1 MNPLYLEMAAI
12 LFLILLNGFFSM
24 AEMALV
30 SSRAV
35 RLRNMAGGGDRRA
48 RLALDMRLRPERFL
62 STVQIGITVVGVL
75 TGVYGGATL
84 VTAATRLLVEA
95 DMPVQAAEALA
106 VALVVASITFLTLVL
121 GELAPKRLALR
132 RPERLAA
139 AAAPLMRLLM
149 TLCLPLVQLLS
160 LSTNAVLRVL
170 GVSGKGE
177 AAVTEEDI
185 RGLIAEGAKSG
196 VLEDSERDMIERIFR
211 LGDRRVEAI
220 MTHRSRVAWIDLDAP
235 AEENLR
241 TILEQP
247 YGRFP
252 AARGE
257 LEDVLGVVRARD
269 VLTAGLAGGPAD
281 IAAHVRPA
289 LFAPTTMH
297 ATRLLEIFRQRP
309 GMHFAVVVDEYG
321 VIQGIVTLYDIL
333 EAIVGD
339 IPTPGAPPEP
349 SALRREDGS
358 LLMDALLPM
367 DEALDVLETRLSEED
382 GGPFRTLAGF
392 VLHHLGRPPA
402 LGDRFR
408 WKGFEFEIVD
418 LDGARIDKLLV
429 TPPPDQDG
437 DF

>member
-1 MNPLYLEMAAI
+1 MNA
-12 LFLILLNGFFSM
+12 LFLELSVILLLVLLNGFFSM
-24 AEMALV
+24 TEMALV

-35 RLRNMAGGGDRRA
+35 RLRNMAGNGNRGA

-84 VTAATRLLVEA
+84 VAAATRLLVEA
-95 DMPVQAAEALA
+95 GAPLQAAEALA
-106 VALVVASITFLTLVL
+106 VALVVAAITFLTLVL

-139 AAAPLMRLLM
+139 AAAPFMRLL
-149 TLCLPLVQLLS
+149 TVLCLPLVQVLS
-160 LSTNAVLRVL
+160 LSTGVVLRVL

-177 AAVTEEDI
+177 AALTEEDI
-185 RGLIAEGAKSG
+185 RGLIAEGAESG
-196 VLEDSERDMIERIFR
+196 VLEHAERDMIERVFR

-220 MTHRSRVAWIDLDAP
+220 MTHRSRVAWLDLDAP
-235 AEENLR
+235 DEENLR
-241 TILEQP
+241 TVLEHP

-269 VLTAGLAGGPAD
+269 VLLAARSGGPVD

-289 LFAPTTMH
+289 LFAPTTMR
-297 ATRLLEIFRQRP
+297 AVRLLEIFKQRP

-339 IPTPGAPPEP
+339 IPTPGTAPEP

-358 LLMDALLPM
+358 LLIDALMPM
-367 DEALDVLETRLSEED
+367 DEALDVLETRLTDED

-392 VLHHLGRPPA
+392 VLQRLGRPPA

-408 WKGFEFEIVD
+408 WKGFAFEIVD
-418 LDGARIDKLLV
+418 MDGARIDKLLV